1 MTSKAETW
9 HYGIVAR
16 YWADLITDGGPELEY
31 FRSLIDTYGEPVLD
45 VACGAGRLFVPYLKS
60 GIDIDGTD
68 ISPDM
73 LAMCEERARSEGLVP
88 RLFPQASHEL
98 DLPRQYKTILVCG
111 SFGIGGYWQHDM
123 EALRR
128 YYDLLQ
134 PGGAVAIDIH
144 LDDELPYLKKDA
156 RLKLPES
163 QESIPPPEEREV
175 LKDGAQIHTTV
186 RTMSF
191 DPWSLVET
199 REMRGLAWRD
209 GELITDETH
218 TLKIRS
224 YFKSEM
230 LLMLESAGFVDIKV
244 QGAYTE
250 AEAQVDDKIIVFVGR
265 KV

>member
-1 MTSKAETW
+1 MAPKAETW

-31 FRSLIDTYGEPVLD
+31 FRGLIGTYGEPVLD

-73 LAMCEERARSEGLVP
+73 LAMCEERARSEGLAP
-88 RLFPQASHEL
+88 RLFAQASHEL
-98 DLPRQYKTILVCG
+98 DLPRKYRTILVCG

-128 YYDLLQ
+128 YRDLLE
-134 PGGAVAIDIH
+134 PGGAVAIDVH
-144 LDDELPYLKKDA
+144 LDDSLPYLEEEA
-156 RLKLPES
+156 RAKLPVPRKP
-163 QESIPPPEEREV
+163 IPPAEEREV
-175 LKDGAQIHTTV
+175 LKDGSQIHTSV
-186 RTMSF
+186 RTVSF
-191 DPWSLVET
+191 DPWDLVKT
-199 REMRGLAWRD
+199 MEMRGLRWRD
-209 GELITDETH
+209 GELVTDETH
-218 TLKIRS
+218 TLKIRP

-230 LLMLESAGFVDIKV
+230 LLMLERAGFVDI
-244 QGAYTE
+244 QMQSGYTG
-250 AEAQVDDKIIVFVGR
+250 AEAQADDKIIVFIGR